1 MSILENTFPQVAALE
16 CRATL
21 YETEHLIRILLRSNT
36 FLSFFLS
43 FFWGGEGGGVLERG
57 FLCVTISS
65 GDPGI
70 HSVEQTG
77 L

>member
-1 MSILENTFPQVAALE
+1 MSILENTFPQVTALE

-21 YETEHLIRILLRSNT
+21 YETEHLIRILLEVT
-36 FLSFFLS
+36 HFFLFS
-43 FFWGGEGGGVLERG
+43 FLFFGGVMGGGVLERG